1 MFVNST
7 RNQVHHISFSRL
19 FQANVSMLFQA
30 KGCQH
35 SSCQRNTSISILR
48 LMDAEINRGVCP
60 QKSVIAQHLLS
71 IDWIRLWITCA
82 EMTTHSCWSARNNSL
97 TFAGAFTL
105 PRTRLS
111 NSSQMFSIECK
122 LIWGHWRAGE
132 NLDDV
137 VSEEL
142 HDLACCIKSDVFV
155 LKYSAIQRLTPEIKQ
170 QKNMRFYVWT
180 VYIIVESFFCVVC
193 TSAYRYACMHER
205 THVHTQARTH
215 G

>member
-71 IDWIRLWITCA
+71 IDWI
-82 EMTTHSCWSARNNSL
+82 
-97 TFAGAFTL
+97 
-105 PRTRLS
+105 
-111 NSSQMFSIECK
+111 K
-122 LIWGHWRAGE
+122 L
-132 NLDDV
+132 
-137 VSEEL
+137 
-142 HDLACCIKSDVFV
+142 
-155 LKYSAIQRLTPEIKQ
+155 
-170 QKNMRFYVWT
+170 
-180 VYIIVESFFCVVC
+180 
-193 TSAYRYACMHER
+193 
-205 THVHTQARTH
+205 
-215 G
+215 